1 MMSSFEQLT
10 LIDLRDDRL
19 TLRLAVATMVPCWF
33 IARQVSSVLA
43 KKIIITVPVYV
54 YTVGTGTKKCGHSCT
69 GTRTLTQKE

>member
-1 MMSSFEQLT
+1 MMSTFEQLT

-33 IARQVSSVLA
+33 IARQVNSVLA
-43 KKIIITVPVYV
+43 IKIIITVYV

-69 GTRTLTQKE
+69 GTGTLTLTQKE